1 MILPNFLAPDCWLA
15 ELVLFPPADTKE
27 VEDVVLPLDGLGLGI
42 RFSGTFC
49 KVKSILKLVYCKS
62 SIRSR
67 PSIILDTKFHR
78 LVLEVLKRLQFLEQ
92 KDFSWATKGPLET
105 PKISK
110 KYYFYVF

>member
-1 MILPNFLAPDCWLA
+1 MEKLKVYKNMY
-15 ELVLFPPADTKE
+15 ELRIYYLMYHMY
-27 VEDVVLPLDGLGLGI
+27 G
-42 RFSGTFC
+42 
-49 KVKSILKLVYCKS
+49 KS

-67 PSIILDTKFHR
+67 PCIILDTKFHR